1 MVGFYIGAYAAEAEL
16 LMATIGELV
25 GFVACGQL
33 KIQVG
38 KVLPLSQAAEAHRL
52 LENRQTTGKVVLLPW
67 TDA

>member
-1 MVGFYIGAYAAEAEL
+1 
-16 LMATIGELV
+16 MATIGELV